1 MVTTTQMRAA
11 WLSGLALMTNGAITS
26 VAAQPS
32 DFRASADEQAFAQI
46 HVPNR
51 PQAALFEGTQAPQAT
66 EIRYDAATELV
77 TIKLVVQDPKGYFIP
92 NIRRGNFAVYE
103 NGVRQHNATVEIERA
118 PVSIGILIEH
128 GGRYRTINEDLA
140 QAVALAGYDL
150 LDEIGRDDKV
160 AIWTYGD
167 KVKEL
172 SAPAGSHDT
181 LEQALAALRT
191 PPPVQ
196 ETNLYDALIDVLHRM
211 QTMSGR
217 RALLLIS
224 SGIDTFSQA
233 SLQDALRAARASAI
247 PIYVINLD
255 PILELAAVS
264 GEASPGTYASLDFK
278 RAHAML
284 RELTSVSG
292 GRMYAP
298 QTSEFGAIFDDLMEN
313 LRTRYVITYRTTTN
327 PDDNNPRA
335 VRIALVD
342 SRTGGPLEIVD
353 ATGRRVRA
361 NFTAEA
367 SYVPR
372 SSLKET
378 NGQSFG
384 R

>member
-1 MVTTTQMRAA
+1 MRAV
-11 WLSGLALMTNGAITS
+11 WLTGLALTTNGAIAS
-26 VAAQPS
+26 AAAPPPDS
-32 DFRASADEQAFAQI
+32 GVSADEPAFV

-66 EIRYDAATELV
+66 EIRYDTATQLV

-92 NIRRGNFAVYE
+92 NIRRENFAVYE

-128 GGRYRTINEDLA
+128 GGRYRTLNQALA
-140 QAVALAGYDL
+140 PAVAVAAQDL
-150 LDEIGRDDKV
+150 LDEIGREDKV

-167 KVKEL
+167 RVEEL
-172 SAPAGSHDT
+172 SAPAANHDT
-181 LEQALAALRT
+181 LEQALDGLRT

-196 ETNLYDALIDVLHRM
+196 EINVYDALIDVLHRM

-233 SLQDALRAARASAI
+233 SLQDALRAARLSAI

-255 PILELAAVS
+255 PILELAVS
-264 GEASPGTYASLDFK
+264 VDASPGAHASLDFK
-278 RAHAML
+278 RAHAVL
-284 RELTSVSG
+284 HELASVSG
-292 GRMYAP
+292 GRMYSP
-298 QTSEFGAIFDDLMEN
+298 QTGEFSAIFDDLMEN

-327 PDDNNPRA
+327 PDDKRPRT

-361 NFTAEA
+361 KFTAEA

-372 SSLKET
+372 SPSEET
-378 NGQSFG
+378 NGQSSG

>member
-1 MVTTTQMRAA
+1 MGTTTQMRAV
-11 WLSGLALMTNGAITS
+11 WLTGLALTTNGVIAS
-26 VAAQPS
+26 AAAPPPDS
-32 DFRASADEQAFAQI
+32 GVSADEPAFAQI

-66 EIRYDAATELV
+66 EIRYDTATQLV

-92 NIRRGNFAVYE
+92 NIRRENFAVYE

-128 GGRYRTINEDLA
+128 GGRYRTLNQALA
-140 QAVALAGYDL
+140 PAVAVAAQDL
-150 LDEIGRDDKV
+150 LDEIGREDKV

-167 KVKEL
+167 RVEEL
-172 SAPAGSHDT
+172 SAPAANHDT
-181 LEQALAALRT
+181 LEQALDGLRT

-196 ETNLYDALIDVLHRM
+196 EINVYDALIDVLHRM

-233 SLQDALRAARASAI
+233 SLQDALRAARLSAI

-255 PILELAAVS
+255 PILELAVS
-264 GEASPGTYASLDFK
+264 VDASPGAHASLDFK
-278 RAHAML
+278 RAHAVL
-284 RELTSVSG
+284 HELASVSG
-292 GRMYAP
+292 GRMYSP
-298 QTSEFGAIFDDLMEN
+298 QTGEFSAIFDDLMEN

-327 PDDNNPRA
+327 PDDKRPRT

-361 NFTAEA
+361 KFTAEA

-372 SSLKET
+372 SPSEET
-378 NGQSFG
+378 NGQSSG

>member
-1 MVTTTQMRAA
+1 VVTTTQMCAA
-11 WLSGLALMTNGAITS
+11 WLSGLALMTNGAIAS
-26 VAAQPS
+26 AAAPVPDS
-32 DFRASADEQAFAQI
+32 GASADEQAFAQI

-51 PQAALFEGTQAPQAT
+51 PQSALFEGTQAPQAT
-66 EIRYDAATELV
+66 EIRYDTATQLV

-92 NIRRGNFAVYE
+92 NIRRENFAVYE
-103 NGVRQHNATVEIERA
+103 NGVRQHNATVEIERS

-128 GGRYRTINEDLA
+128 GGRYRTIN
-140 QAVALAGYDL
+140 QALAPAVTAAAHDL
-150 LDEIGRDDKV
+150 LGEIGRDDKV

-167 KVKEL
+167 KVEEL
-172 SAPAGSHDT
+172 AAPAASHDT
-181 LEQALAALRT
+181 LEQALAGLRT

-233 SLQDALRAARASAI
+233 GLQDALRAARLSTI
-247 PIYVINLD
+247 PIYVVNLD
-255 PILELAAVS
+255 PILELAVS
-264 GEASPGTYASLDFK
+264 VDANPGTHASLDFK
-278 RAHAML
+278 RAHAVL
-284 RELTSVSG
+284 RELASVSG
-292 GRMYAP
+292 GRMYSP
-298 QTSEFGAIFDDLMEN
+298 QTGEFSAIFDDLMEN
-313 LRTRYVITYRTTTN
+313 LRTRYVITYRPTTN
-327 PDDNNPRA
+327 PDDKNPHM

-342 SRTGGPLEIVD
+342 ARTGGPLEIVD

-361 NFTAEA
+361 NFTVEA

-372 SSLKET
+372 SPSQET
-378 NGQSFG
+378 NGQSSG

>member
-1 MVTTTQMRAA
+1 MRAA
-11 WLSGLALMTNGAITS
+11 WLTGLALMANGAIAS
-26 VAAQPS
+26 AAAPPPDS
-32 DFRASADEQAFAQI
+32 GVSADEHAFAQI

-66 EIRYDAATELV
+66 EIRYDAATQLV

-92 NIRRGNFAVYE
+92 DIRRENFVVYE

-118 PVSIGILIEH
+118 PVSMGILIER
-128 GGRYRTINEDLA
+128 GGRYRTLNESLA
-140 QAVALAGYDL
+140 PTVAVAAQDL
-150 LDEIGRDDKV
+150 LDEIGRDDKL
-160 AIWTYGD
+160 AIWAYGD
-167 KVKEL
+167 KVEEL
-172 SAPAGSHDT
+172 STPAAGHDT
-181 LEQALAALRT
+181 LEQAVAGLRT
-191 PPPVQ
+191 PPPAQ

-233 SLQDALRAARASAI
+233 SLQDALQAARLSAI

-255 PILELAAVS
+255 PILELAVS
-264 GEASPGTYASLDFK
+264 VYASPGTHVSLDFK
-278 RAHAML
+278 RAHAVL
-284 RELTSVSG
+284 QELASVSG
-292 GRMYAP
+292 GRMYSP
-298 QTSEFGAIFDDLMEN
+298 QTGEFSAIFDDLMEN

-327 PDDNNPRA
+327 PDDKSPRT

-361 NFTAEA
+361 KFTAEA

-372 SSLKET
+372 SPSEET
-378 NGQSFG
+378 NSQSSG